1 MTAASAAKGVS
12 SKKVAAAAAKVLPP
26 NFALRVGV
34 VQTVVSDSQVVV
46 NVSGQNSTFP
56 YLDTYFPMPGD
67 NAQILKM
74 NDTWVAIGQVGHSG
88 SSRRIIDAVTVQ
100 TTGVIAGPASGE
112 TNVAR
117 LALGGNFFT
126 SQEYLIRV
134 QLSVTLSVN
143 TDTWQ
148 INVRRDTALTG
159 TLVAFSVDTG
169 SGSPHFVFPWSP
181 PADGSRGIFFSTAR
195 ATGTGTVQSNGAL
208 NAATMQSWASIEEVG
223 SDDIWRTS

>member
-1 MTAASAAKGVS
+1 MTATGAARGVS
-12 SKKVAAAAAKVLPP
+12 AKKVAAAAQKTLPP
-26 NFALRVGV
+26 DFALRVGV
-34 VQTVVSDSQVVV
+34 VQTVVSDNQVIV

-74 NDTWVAIGQVGHSG
+74 NDTWVAIGQVSHSG

-100 TTGVIAGPASGE
+100 TTGVIAGPSAGE
-112 TNVAR
+112 ANVPK
-117 LALGGNFFT
+117 LAISGNFFA
-126 SQEYLIRV
+126 SQQYLIRV

-148 INVRRDTALTG
+148 INLRRDTALTG
-159 TLVAFSVDTG
+159 TLIGFSVDTG
-169 SGSPHFVFPWSP
+169 SGSPHFCFPWSP
-181 PADGSRGIFFSTAR
+181 PANGVRGIFFSTAR